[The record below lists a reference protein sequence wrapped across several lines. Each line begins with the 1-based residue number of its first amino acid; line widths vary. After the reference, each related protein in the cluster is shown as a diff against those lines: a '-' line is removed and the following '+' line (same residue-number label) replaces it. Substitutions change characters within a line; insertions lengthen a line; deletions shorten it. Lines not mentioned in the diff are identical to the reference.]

1 MTSKTGLERLA
12 VLETEVKQVRA
23 DVAEVRL
30 HQSQNHQ
37 ELSQK
42 IDKLLKHV
50 DGKFTNHE
58 VRIRSM
64 EETVEP
70 ITAFRKKLW
79 GVVVVA
85 ALTIATASVILL
97 EIKRS

>member
-1 MTSKTGLERLA
+1 MTTKDGERLA

-37 ELSQK
+37 ELS
-42 IDKLLKHV
+42 DKLDKLIVHV
-50 DGKFTNHE
+50 DGKFGNHE
-58 VRIRSM
+58 ARISTM

-70 ITAFRKKLW
+70 ITTFRKKLW
-79 GVVVVA
+79 GIVVVA
-85 ALTIATASVILL
+85 ALSIATASIILL